1 MGQSPAKVQR
11 PTKLSMRFD
20 TVSDVAGS
28 VFASRDLVLLAVPR
42 KKSFVS
48 ITSFVT
54 DFQTSDMY
62 ALVVATHVC
71 SSKYGNDDGS
81 VVAKC
86 CTGSRLLHY
95 HANASS
101 WRLIVSAASAAEQCH
116 CSRLVHY
123 HAMPPLCS
131 LSCSNA
137 LCCSLH
143 YHAMPPPGGIL
154 SC

>member
-101 WRLIVSAASAAEQCH
+101 WRLIVSAASAA
-116 CSRLVHY
+116 CSRFV
-123 HAMPPLCS
+123 
-131 LSCSNA
+131 
-137 LCCSLH
+137 H
-143 YHAMPPPGGIL
+143 YHAMPPPGGLL
-154 SC
+154 SLQPQLHYHAMPRP